1 FSMAADE
8 SAHDGKV
15 VSIAGGKLVMKSK
28 KDGKEL
34 TYTLAANPQISYNNA
49 ACKLE
54 DLQAGMV
61 VRVTA
66 RKDNPQAATRIEAV
80 NHYGAFVAE
89 YEERERQRKRNE

>member
-1 FSMAADE
+1 MAADE

-15 VSIAGGKLVMKSK
+15 VRIAGGKLVMKSK
-28 KDGKEL
+28 DGEDGKEH

-66 RKDNPQAATRIEAV
+66 KKDNPQAATRIEAV
-80 NHYGAFVAE
+80 NHYGGFMAE
-89 YEERERQRKRNE
+89 YEERERLRKRYK